1 AGEVV
6 SADQVV
12 EELWGASPPKT
23 ALGALHNYVSQIRKT
38 LGMEVIETHGRGYVA
53 HVEANR
59 LDSARFERLTSDAR
73 TAAALEPR
81 ASAPRS
87 ALEPWRGPALAA
99 LVYEPFAATEAAR
112 LEELRLAA
120 REDLV
125 DAELELGRRS
135 DLVPEIEA
143 LVTEHP
149 FRERLRG
156 QLMLALYRAGRQAD
170 ALDAYGEARAT
181 PVQEL
186 GIDPGQPLR

>member
-1 AGEVV
+1 MLGPFEVRDGDRVVPLPRKKHRALLALLLLRAGEVV

-12 EELWGASPPKT
+12 EELWGSNPPKT
-23 ALGALHNYVSQIRKT
+23 ALGALHNYVSQLRKT
-38 LGMEVIETHGRGYVA
+38 LGVEVIETHGRGYVA
-53 HVEANR
+53 HVDVDR
-59 LDSARFERLTSDAR
+59 LDAARFERLTSEAR
-73 TAAALEPR
+73 TAASTETRASDLRTALE
-81 ASAPRS
+81 
-87 ALEPWRGPALAA
+87 LWRGPALAD

-156 QLMLALYRAGRQAD
+156 QLMLAL
-170 ALDAYGEARAT
+170 
-181 PVQEL
+181 
-186 GIDPGQPLR
+186 